1 MTTRTPVTHAE
12 SAERLRGIALVC
24 IGMLM
29 LSLLDTGAK
38 YAAQYVPTLEVV
50 WFRYALSVVLTVA
63 FLRPWRRPEHYV
75 TRRPALQVIRASF
88 LLGSTIFNFFALR
101 YLQLAEASAI
111 SFAAPLILTALAG
124 PVLGEWPGPRRW
136 AAVIIGFVGVL
147 IIVQPEPG
155 AFNPAAFL
163 SVGAACCYAGY
174 NMTTRKLSATD
185 GPIGMLIYGSL
196 LGAVV
201 LAPAL
206 PLVDPILPPTW
217 LVTLAL
223 SSQVLGWLLITVSL
237 PRLPAALTALVAIAC
252 SANATNNATPAG
264 AGGAAGANGAGGG
277 STAGARSVD
286 RGDREVVGGL
296 ARQPRDRARRR
307 CRGDGSA
314 RPATAHHVARDR
326 RPVGGRRDPRSARRS
341 ARRED
346 RTGRACRR

>member
-50 WFRYALSVVLTVA
+50 WFRYALSVILTVA
-63 FLRPWRRPEHYV
+63 FLRPWRRREHYV
-75 TRRPALQVIRASF
+75 TRRPVLQVVRASF

-136 AAVIIGFVGVL
+136 AAVVIGFIGVL

-196 LGAVV
+196 FGAVV

-206 PLVDPILPPTW
+206 PLVDPILPPTG

-223 SSQVLGWLLITVSL
+223 LATGIFGSIGHFFVIHAHRRAPASLLAPFQYTQILWMPILGYVVFSDV
-237 PRLPAALTALVAIAC
+237 PGPATLV
-252 SANATNNATPAG
+252 
-264 AGGAAGANGAGGG
+264 GAAIVIASGLYILY
-277 STAGARSVD
+277 
-286 RGDREVVGGL
+286 RERVH
-296 ARQPRDRARRR
+296 RDR
-307 CRGDGSA
+307 
-314 RPATAHHVARDR
+314 
-326 RPVGGRRDPRSARRS
+326 
-341 ARRED
+341 
-346 RTGRACRR
+346 